1 MHLISWGL
9 TCSCAS
15 VLMEDDLVL
24 AGKCVKGISTLL
36 QSSSLP
42 GKWCGSEQEAEC
54 TRRPKEMRS
63 DGVRTAAVPQDSA
76 AQKRP
81 PQGAKHLFWAGFQPW
96 YWLVMINLLE
106 LGRTLAQVD
115 RTQSHSVLRVCW
127 WFSCSSQMHCPSV
140 VALEDET
147 SSVFKQKLWVSKE
160 LVCNGREPVALGWEG
175 IGEGKKHK
183 PDFKFH
189 VYFYDSMCFL

>member
-1 MHLISWGL
+1 MGWFLVATSALHAGMHLISWGL

-81 PQGAKHLFWAGFQPW
+81 PQGAKHLFWAGF
-96 YWLVMINLLE
+96 
-106 LGRTLAQVD
+106 
-115 RTQSHSVLRVCW
+115 
-127 WFSCSSQMHCPSV
+127 
-140 VALEDET
+140 
-147 SSVFKQKLWVSKE
+147 
-160 LVCNGREPVALGWEG
+160 
-175 IGEGKKHK
+175 
-183 PDFKFH
+183 
-189 VYFYDSMCFL
+189 